1 MPETDPKRVPVIAA
15 VGQTIEREQTV
26 DAVELAERAAR
37 AALAQAPAL
46 AARIERLSVIAVSFS
61 PVGRAPA
68 STLAR
73 RLGLSPARC
82 EVTRAGGNMPQ
93 WAVNRAAHEISQGR
107 LETTLIAGAEATR
120 SMRAADP
127 EANFL
132 DARRSDE
139 DGERDE
145 TVGPSLSGMMGPAET
160 AAGLRAPAEIYPIL
174 ESALAQREGRSFERQ
189 REHLSG
195 LMARFTEVAEDNPY
209 AWFRQPR
216 TAEEIAEVTPE
227 NRLTAE
233 PYTKRMNSFPN
244 VDQGSAILVTTL
256 ARARELGVADG
267 CVFVWSG
274 ATNTELAPAA
284 RAELG
289 GSPAL
294 RAASRAARE
303 AAGVDT
309 GELAFLECYSC
320 FPIAVEAAAE
330 AHGLELDDPR
340 GLTLTGGMPFFGGP
354 GNNYSSHGIAALVE
368 RLRESGGVGLVN
380 ANGGYLSKHSVG
392 LYGDRPPVNGFRLA
406 DTREP
411 QERIEAAARPVALA
425 AEGEATVAGGTVVY
439 GRDGSVARAPVIA
452 DLDDGRRVVAQADPA
467 LLPDLAG
474 VSLVGRRVRVAGEP
488 PAYRL

>member
-1 MPETDPKRVPVIAA
+1 MIAA
-15 VGQTIEREQTV
+15 VGQAIEREQTV
-26 DAVELAERAAR
+26 DAVELMERAAR
-37 AALAQAPAL
+37 AAGAEAPAL
-46 AARIERLSVIAVSFS
+46 AERIQRLSVIGVSFS

-68 STLAR
+68 SALAR

-93 WAVNRAAHEISQGR
+93 WAVNRAAHEISRGQ

-127 EANFL
+127 GASFL
-132 DARRSDE
+132 DARRPGDDE
-139 DGERDE
+139 ERDE
-145 TVGPSLSGMMGPAET
+145 TIGPSLSGMLGPAET

-174 ESALAQREGRSFERQ
+174 ESALARREGRSFEQQ
-189 REHLSG
+189 RRHLADV
-195 LMARFTEVAEDNPY
+195 MARFTEVAADNPY
-209 AWFRQPR
+209 AWFRQRR
-216 TAEEIAEVTPE
+216 TAGEIAGITPE

-256 ARARELGVADG
+256 ARAREAGVADG

-274 ATNTELAPAA
+274 ATNAEPAPAA

-303 AAGVDT
+303 AAGIGGDD
-309 GELAFLECYSC
+309 LAFLECYSC
-320 FPIAVEAAAE
+320 FPIAVEAAAR
-330 AHGLELDDPR
+330 AHAVELDDPR

-368 RLRESGGVGLVN
+368 RLRESGGLGLVN

-392 LYGDRPPVNGFRLA
+392 IYGDRPPAEGFRLA
-406 DTREP
+406 DTRE
-411 QERIEAAARPVALA
+411 QQQRIESEARPVALQ
-425 AEGEATVAGGTVVY
+425 AEGEAGVAGGTVVY
-439 GRDGSVARAPVIA
+439 DRDGSVARAPVIA

-474 VSLVGRRVRVAGEP
+474 VSLVGRRVRISGEP
-488 PAYRL
+488 PIYRL